1 MDFDQR
7 LDRLTERHEALAQ
20 AMELVVHMQQQN
32 EEAHRRTEE
41 AHQKNEV
48 LLEKSQ
54 ILIVQVIESVD
65 SLARIAHAHERR
77 ITNLED
83 GRP

>member
-20 AMELVVHMQQQN
+20 TLDLVVHMQHKN
-32 EEAHRRTEE
+32 EE

-77 ITNLED
+77 ITNLEE

>member
-20 AMELVVHMQQQN
+20 TMELVVHMQRKN
-32 EEAHRRTEE
+32 EE

-54 ILIVQVIESVD
+54 VLIVQVIESVD

-77 ITNLED
+77 ITNIED

>member
-1 MDFDQR
+1 MDIDQR

-20 AMELVVHMQQQN
+20 TLELVAHMQQKN
-32 EEAHRRTEE
+32 EE
-41 AHQKNEV
+41 AHQKNEA

-65 SLARIAHAHERR
+65 SLARIAHARESRITGLEGERR
-77 ITNLED
+77 Q
-83 GRP
+83 

>member
-20 AMELVVHMQQQN
+20 SLELVVHMHHKN
-32 EEAHRRTEE
+32 EE

-77 ITNLED
+77 ITNLEE

>member
-1 MDFDQR
+1 MDFHQR

-20 AMELVVHMQQQN
+20 TMELVVHMQRKN
-32 EEAHRRTEE
+32 EE

-48 LLEKSQ
+48 LSEKSQ
-54 ILIVQVIESVD
+54 VLIVQVIESVD

-83 GRP
+83 GRQ